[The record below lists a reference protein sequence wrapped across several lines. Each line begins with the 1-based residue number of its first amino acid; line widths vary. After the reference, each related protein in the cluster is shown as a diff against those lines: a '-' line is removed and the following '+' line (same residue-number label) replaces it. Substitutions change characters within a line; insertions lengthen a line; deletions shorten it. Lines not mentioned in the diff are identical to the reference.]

1 MVSVAR
7 WQVPGSLAPVRPQAA
22 VGFTVKSGWA
32 SVVLLD
38 GPESEPAVRRSQR
51 LELCDPSVPE
61 ARQPYHA
68 GFGKARTEDETLH
81 RLVAEVERFGTRA
94 VAELLTE
101 YRSDKERRIVGAGL
115 VVGSLIDPD
124 TIANPHIR
132 IHALEGRLFR
142 QCVEAGARE
151 CQMAMRTWR
160 ERSLYADAAGMR
172 HRAKRGVADTRHR
185 RQEDPI
191 SQSNMSDGYAHKL
204 GTTGCWPIFN
214 QSNGMLHC
222 VKWGFLVSMKTHC

>member
-7 WQVPGSLAPVRPQAA
+7 WQVPGSLAPVRPLAA

-38 GPESEPAVRRSQR
+38 APESEPAVRRSQR

-68 GFGKARTEDETLH
+68 GFGKARTDDETLR

-101 YRSDKERRIVGAGL
+101 YCSDRERRIVGAGL

-142 QCVEAGARE
+142 HCVEAGARE

-160 ERSLYADAAGMR
+160 ERSLYADAAGMLR
-172 HRAKRGVADTRHR
+172 RPETAIRATLTA
-185 RQEDPI
+185 
-191 SQSNMSDGYAHKL
+191 L
-204 GTTGCWPIFN
+204 GRPVTGGWRSG
-214 QSNGMLHC
+214 QKTAALAAWLVLH
-222 VKWGFLVSMKTHC
+222 SSRPRAA

>member
-160 ERSLYADAAGMR
+160 ERSLYADAAGMLR
-172 HRAKRGVADTRHR
+172 RPETAIRATLTA
-185 RQEDPI
+185 
-191 SQSNMSDGYAHKL
+191 L
-204 GTTGCWPIFN
+204 GRPVTGGWRST
-214 QSNGMLHC
+214 QKTAALAAWLVLH
-222 VKWGFLVSMKTHC
+222 SSRSRTA